1 MMQNCGVGTKIARIL
16 PEGAVRVA
24 EEPPV
29 AAVVHAEFTG
39 RTGMQT
45 RIP

>member
-1 MMQNCGVGTKIARIL
+1 MMQNRRVGTKIAKVL
-16 PEGAVRVA
+16 PEGAVRVP
-24 EEPPV
+24 EESPV